1 MAGQAGSKRGSVITR
16 ILVVLA
22 LLAGALLLAWP
33 AVKGRYGVHLLN
45 TVDRLVGGTA
55 GARQLLSNAAYGP
68 LPAQR
73 LDLFAPEQAGSGRPV
88 VVWVYGGGWNS
99 GSPAEY
105 HFIGRTFA
113 RAGYVVVIPGY
124 RLVPDGVYP
133 HMIEDTAK
141 ALAWT
146 RDNVARFGGD
156 PDRVVIMGQS
166 AGAYNVAMVALER
179 QWLGR
184 EGVPDGFV
192 KGVVGLSGPYDFYPF
207 TSDSARAAFGKV
219 QPPQITQP
227 ITFAR
232 GDAPPML
239 LLTGDDDETVK
250 PRNSRALGDA
260 LRQAGGQAEVVIVPG
275 ANHTDTVVKLAT
287 PFSRDRRVIDPVL
300 HFLSERTAP
309 SAPVQASGR

>member
-1 MAGQAGSKRGSVITR
+1 MLGIAGKKGGGTIAR
-16 ILVVLA
+16 IVLVLT
-22 LLAGALLLAWP
+22 LLSLVAALAWP

-45 TVDRLVGGTA
+45 AVDRLAGGA
-55 GARQLLSNAAYGP
+55 EGARLALTSAPYGP

-73 LDLFAPEQAGSGRPV
+73 LDLFVPDGPGTERPV
-88 VVWVYGGGWNS
+88 LVWVYGGGWNS

-113 RAGYVVVIPGY
+113 RVGYVVVIPGY

-146 RDNVARFGGD
+146 RANIAAHGGD

-166 AGAYNVAMVALER
+166 AGAYNAAMVALER

-184 EGVPDGFV
+184 EGVPDGFI

-207 TSDSARAAFGKV
+207 TSDSARAAFGQV
-219 QPPQITQP
+219 QPPQISQP

-239 LLTGDDDETVK
+239 LVTGDDDSVVK

-260 LRQAGGQAEVVIVPG
+260 LRQAGARADVVIVPG
-275 ANHTDTVVKLAT
+275 ANHTDTVVKLAA

-300 HFLSERTAP
+300 RFLAQRTTA
-309 SAPVQASGR
+309 SAAVQAADR